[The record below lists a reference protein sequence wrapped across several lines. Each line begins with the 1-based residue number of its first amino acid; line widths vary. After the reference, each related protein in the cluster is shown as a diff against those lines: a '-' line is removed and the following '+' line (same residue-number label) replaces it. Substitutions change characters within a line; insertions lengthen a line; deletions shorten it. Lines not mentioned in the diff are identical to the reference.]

1 MHALLKGHLGD
12 SGRGTLN
19 IKSDPL
25 SRVEDSGITDLA
37 GFLAKLPSRRE
48 GLGAKVSSVQKDAR

>member
-1 MHALLKGHLGD
+1 MEGD
-12 SGRGTLN
+12 PS
-19 IKSDPL
+19 

-48 GLGAKVSSVQKDAR
+48 DLGAKVSSIQEMLSRA

>member
-1 MHALLKGHLGD
+1 MLRHHLGD
-12 SGRGTLN
+12 SGRRTLSN
-19 IKSDPL
+19 MEGDPS

-48 GLGAKVSSVQKDAR
+48 DLGAKVSSIQEMLSRA